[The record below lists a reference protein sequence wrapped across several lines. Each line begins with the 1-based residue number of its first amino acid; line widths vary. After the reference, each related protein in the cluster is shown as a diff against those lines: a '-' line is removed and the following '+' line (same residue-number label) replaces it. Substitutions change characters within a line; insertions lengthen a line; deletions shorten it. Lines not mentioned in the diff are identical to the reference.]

1 MKKPRLVILRGK
13 PTSGKSTAYANLRKS
28 KFMKDWLFVDHC
40 AFKTELGKDEG
51 KKKLFSELRKVMLS
65 EKNII
70 IEEMSKESVMKYI
83 PKEIKKYNYEIIV
96 FQFTVDT
103 KTAYKRDV
111 KRAKDKW
118 HPFMGKKWIDKLHKM
133 HDERFDKE
141 AILVDTD
148 KLGKKQVVELILNNL
163 NLN

>member
-70 IEEMSKESVMKYI
+70 IEEMSMKLLYF
-83 PKEIKKYNYEIIV
+83 NL
-96 FQFTVDT
+96 Q
-103 KTAYKRDV
+103 
-111 KRAKDKW
+111 
-118 HPFMGKKWIDKLHKM
+118 
-133 HDERFDKE
+133 
-141 AILVDTD
+141 
-148 KLGKKQVVELILNNL
+148 LILRQLTREMLKGLRINGILLWEKNGL
-163 NLN
+163 TNFIKCMMKDLTKKLF